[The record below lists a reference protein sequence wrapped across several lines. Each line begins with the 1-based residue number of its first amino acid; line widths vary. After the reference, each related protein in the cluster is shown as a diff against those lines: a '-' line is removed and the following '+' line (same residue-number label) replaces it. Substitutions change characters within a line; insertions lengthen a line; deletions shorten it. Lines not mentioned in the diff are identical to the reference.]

1 MWEQKW
7 LVTSEASPSSRRKG
21 GRKEG
26 REEGRKAGRE
36 EGRKQ
41 ERTTSRILMVVIK
54 FSSYELF
61 RDLI

>member
-1 MWEQKW
+1 MSGMWEQKW
-7 LVTSEASPSSRRKG
+7 LVTSEASPSSRRK
-21 GRKEG
+21 
-26 REEGRKAGRE
+26 EGRKGGRG

-61 RDLI
+61 GDLI